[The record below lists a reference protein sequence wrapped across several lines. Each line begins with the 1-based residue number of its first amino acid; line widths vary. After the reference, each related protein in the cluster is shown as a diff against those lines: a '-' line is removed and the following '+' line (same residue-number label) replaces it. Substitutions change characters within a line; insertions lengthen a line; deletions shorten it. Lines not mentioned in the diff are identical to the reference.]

1 MEYRNVKTGA
11 VINVESEMGGNW
23 VPVSAPPKKEDSEKK
38 PAPKK
43 RSTKK

>member
-23 VPVSAPPKKEDSEKK
+23 VPVSAPPKKDSEKK